1 MQINEKIKKIT
12 FLIALT
18 LEAIFLINGGSDVI
32 ITAAI
37 N

>member
-1 MQINEKIKKIT
+1 MQTNEKNKKIT
-12 FLIALT
+12 FLIAIP
-18 LEAIFLINGGSDVI
+18 LEAKFLINGGSDVI